1 MSQFTDI
8 CRINVKGG
16 DGGAGCMSFRR
27 EAYVPKGG
35 PDGGDGGRGGN
46 VVIQASAQLSS
57 LIDYRFK
64 HHFRAERGTHG
75 QGARR
80 DGKCGEDLILKVPMG
95 TVVRELDVE
104 TQEVLYDIAD
114 LTHDGERVIVA
125 PGGTGGRG
133 NTHFVTPTRRAPT
146 FAEKGEPADEHWIEL
161 EMKLMADAAL
171 VGMPSVGKSSLIARM
186 SAARPKIAD
195 YPFTTLVPNL
205 GMVRAGDYSYVVADV
220 PGLIEGAAEGRG
232 LGHQFLRHIERTALI
247 LHVVDITGGYEGR
260 DPIED
265 YRIINDE
272 LRAYA
277 SELADRPQIVV
288 ANKCDASGMTQRVAE
303 LKRAALEDGHEFFA
317 VSALTGAGL
326 NTLMLACGERVSRLR
341 EDLACDDVDTALLDE
356 EWERRRR
363 ERDRAFSVVPEGP
376 GIWRVLGRGVERLC
390 VQTDWENEDA
400 VIYLQH
406 RLTRIG
412 VDGALERAG
421 CVAGDEVRIT
431 GYSFAY
437 EGAEEYAYEQEL
449 IDGAS
454 DLSVEEPGDTDVA
467 SIGGAAHDE

>member
-35 PDGGDGGRGGN
+35 PDGGDGGNGGN

-57 LIDYRFK
+57 LVDYRFK

-80 DGKCGEDLILKVPMG
+80 DGKCGENLVLKVPMG
-95 TVVRELDVE
+95 TIVRELDPD

-114 LTHDGERVIVA
+114 LTHDGEHVVVA

-133 NTHFVTPTRRAPT
+133 NTHFVTSTRRAPA
-146 FAEKGEPADEHWIEL
+146 FAEKGEPAEEHWIEL

-220 PGLIEGAAEGRG
+220 PGLIEGASDGRG

-247 LHVVDITGGYEGR
+247 MHVIDITGGFEDR
-260 DPIED
+260 DPLED
-265 YRIINDE
+265 YRVINDE
-272 LRAYA
+272 LKAYA
-277 SELADRPQIVV
+277 SELAERPQIVV
-288 ANKCDASGMTQRVAE
+288 ANKCDASGMTERVSE
-303 LKRAALEDGHEFFA
+303 LRRLATEDGHAFFA

-326 NTLMLACGERVSRLR
+326 NSLMLAVGEQVSKLR
-341 EDLACDDVDTALLDE
+341 QELAEDTHDE
-356 EWERRRR
+356 EVDIDQWERARR
-363 ERDRAFSVVPEGP
+363 ERDRRFSVVPEGK
-376 GIWRVLGRGVERLC
+376 GIWRVLGRGIERLC
-390 VQTDWENEDA
+390 VQTDWENEEA

-406 RLTRIG
+406 RLSRIG
-412 VDGALERAG
+412 VDDALTKAGCRAG
-421 CVAGDEVRIT
+421 EEVRIS
-431 GYSFAY
+431 GFSFAF
-437 EGAEEYAYEQEL
+437 EGA
-449 IDGAS
+449 DDDF
-454 DLSVEEPGDTDVA
+454 DLDDEPETAFEAVDVEALEDEVSGDEA
-467 SIGGAAHDE
+467 

>member
-35 PDGGDGGRGGN
+35 PDGGDGGHGGN
-46 VVIQASAQLSS
+46 VVIQATAQLSS
-57 LIDYRFK
+57 LVDYRFK

-95 TVVRELDVE
+95 TVVRELDAE

-114 LTHDGERVIVA
+114 LTHDGEHVVVA

-133 NTHFVTPTRRAPT
+133 NTHFVTSTRRAPA
-146 FAEKGEPADEHWIEL
+146 FAEKGEPAEEHWIEL

-195 YPFTTLVPNL
+195 YPFTTLIPNL

-220 PGLIEGAAEGRG
+220 PGLIEGASDGRG

-247 LHVVDITGGYEGR
+247 LHVIDITGGFEDR
-260 DPIED
+260 DPLED
-265 YRIINDE
+265 YRVINEE

-288 ANKCDASGMTQRVAE
+288 ANKCDASGMANRLAE
-303 LKRAALEDGHEFFA
+303 LRKLATEDGHAFFA

-326 NTLMLACGERVSRLR
+326 NSLMLAVGEQVSKLR
-341 EDLACDDVDTALLDE
+341 QELADSSANENVDIE
-356 EWERRRR
+356 QWERARK
-363 ERDRAFSVVPEGP
+363 ERDRRFTVVPEGA
-376 GIWRVLGRGVERLC
+376 GIWRVLGRGIERMC
-390 VQTDWENEDA
+390 VQTDWENEEA

-406 RLTRIG
+406 RLSRIG
-412 VDGALERAG
+412 VDEALEKAG
-421 CVAGDEVRIT
+421 CHAGDEVRIT

-437 EGAEEYAYEQEL
+437 EGAEDDFDEL
-449 IDGAS
+449 DEN
-454 DLSVEEPGDTDVA
+454 DLENPAE
-467 SIGGAAHDE
+467 DE